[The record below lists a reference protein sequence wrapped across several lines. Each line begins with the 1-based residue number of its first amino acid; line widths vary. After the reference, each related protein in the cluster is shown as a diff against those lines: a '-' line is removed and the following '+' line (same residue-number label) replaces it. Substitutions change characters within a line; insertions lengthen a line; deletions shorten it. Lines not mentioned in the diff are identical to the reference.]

1 MQEIA
6 MNIGDAFGSRFGQ
19 DLGLADLVSII
30 LSNAVI
36 LAGVVLFFLFLI
48 GGFMM
53 ITGAGQSDPEKAA
66 KGQKAVTAAV
76 IGFIIVFASYWIIM
90 IIEKLTGFNILNPG
104 I

>member
-1 MQEIA
+1 MNSLA

-19 DLGLADLVSII
+19 DLGVADLISII
-30 LSNAVI
+30 LSNAII
-36 LAGVVLFFLFLI
+36 LAGVILFFLFLI
-48 GGFMM
+48 GGFMLVA
-53 ITGAGQSDPEKAA
+53 GAGQSDPEKAA
-66 KGQKAVTAAV
+66 KGQKAVTSAV